1 MRYDIIIVGGGAAGL
16 CAAYTASQTNR
27 HLKILV
33 LEKESVC
40 GRKLSASGNGKGN
53 LTNSAFRPACYHSYD
68 RDMIKQWVC
77 AHSYEEVIAFFD
89 RMGILLYEKNGYY
102 YPVSNQAKQV
112 TELLVDKCRQ
122 NGVLFAVNTEIAS
135 VTKNTTQGYVLTDTK
150 GATYEGVAVILSTGG
165 AAAPRLGGSKT
176 GYQLAKSLHCSIQPV
191 HSVLQPIYVNDPFL
205 KLAKGVR
212 LDGTVTLQNAEG
224 TIAQESGQIQWNE
237 DNLSGI
243 VMMNLS
249 CYLPYQSQDT
259 RLLIDLLP
267 DYSWDALKEYINK
280 QCNANPDQT
289 IHNLLLGI
297 FPAAMV
303 HYLLQR
309 LRIKD
314 SLTGK
319 EITEKQRNR
328 ITSNI
333 KKLCFQ
339 TLPKE
344 DAAKAQVTSGGVA
357 LSEIDITTMESKKN
371 PDLYLAGEV
380 LDVNGCCGG
389 YNLTFAMLS
398 GIQAAQHILKKRA

>member
-1 MRYDIIIVGGGAAGL
+1 MRYDVIIVGGGAAGL
-16 CAAYTASQTNR
+16 CAAYAASQTNQ

-53 LTNSAFRPACYHSYD
+53 LTNSSLRPACYHSYD
-68 RDMIKQWVC
+68 RDMIKQWVS

-122 NGVLFAVNTEIAS
+122 NGVVFVFNTEITAIA
-135 VTKNTTQGYVLTDTK
+135 KAAKQGYILTDTS
-150 GATYEGVAVILSTGG
+150 GVTYEGTAVILSTGG
-165 AAAPRLGGSKT
+165 AAAPQLGGSKT
-176 GYQLAKSLHCSIQPV
+176 GYQLAKKLQCTIQPV
-191 HSVLQPIYVNDPFL
+191 HSVLQPIYVTDPFL

-212 LDGTVTLQNAEG
+212 LDGTVTLQSEDG
-224 TIAQESGQIQWNE
+224 IIAKESGQIQWNE

-303 HYLLQR
+303 RYLLQR
-309 LRIKD
+309 LRIGE

-319 EITEKQRNR
+319 EISEKQCNR

-339 TLPKE
+339 TLPK
-344 DAAKAQVTSGGVA
+344 DDNVKAQATSGGVA
-357 LSEIDITTMESKKN
+357 LSEIDITTMESKKY
-371 PDLYLAGEV
+371 PDLYLAGEL

-398 GIQAAQHILKKRA
+398 GIQATQHILKKRT